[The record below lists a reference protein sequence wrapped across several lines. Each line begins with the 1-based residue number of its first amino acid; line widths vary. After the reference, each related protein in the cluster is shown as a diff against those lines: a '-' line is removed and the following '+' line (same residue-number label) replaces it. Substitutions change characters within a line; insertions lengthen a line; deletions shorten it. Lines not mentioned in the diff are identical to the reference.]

1 MIMSVLSPQGDR
13 EALAQLLQCP
23 FTGALVPVRDRTRGH
38 VETRET
44 LTVTERTI
52 GVTVT
57 TTAIAYCNSSVLV
70 NDDDDDE
77 EEGQITDVDR
87 LHQHYCIET
96 SGRVYATTNAE
107 V

>member
-52 GVTVT
+52 GGKIRLLCT
-57 TTAIAYCNSSVLV
+57 TQADTFVLLCFPLNQTLICTKSVL
-70 NDDDDDE
+70 
-77 EEGQITDVDR
+77 
-87 LHQHYCIET
+87 
-96 SGRVYATTNAE
+96 
-107 V
+107 